1 MKTNFENIQ
10 LSLVSEKNSLPINTK
25 IFGSIKIN
33 EDLTEAEFCEIP
45 FFQCFGARKTFT
57 MFRRPGYGV
66 SLNTETEK
74 YRIIINVDTSK
85 ADWSLQAEDGFVDCL
100 EYLARR
106 TNA

>member
-10 LSLVSEKNSLPINTK
+10 LSLVSEKNSLPVKTK

-45 FFQCFGARKTFT
+45 FFQCFGTRKTFT
-57 MFRRPGYGV
+57 MFRRSGCGV
-66 SLNTETEK
+66 SLNTETDK
-74 YRIIINVDTSK
+74 YRISINVDTSK
-85 ADWSLQAEDGFVDCL
+85 TDWSLQAEDGFTSCL

>member
-25 IFGSIKIN
+25 IFGSIKVN

>member
-1 MKTNFENIQ
+1 MKTTFENIQ

-45 FFQCFGARKTFT
+45 FFQCFGTRKTFT

-85 ADWSLQAEDGFVDCL
+85 ADWSLQAEDGFASCL

>member
-33 EDLTEAEFCEIP
+33 EDLTEADFDEIP
-45 FFQCFGARKTFT
+45 SFQIFGKRKTFT

>member
-10 LSLVSEKNSLPINTK
+10 LSLVSEKNSLPVNTK
-25 IFGSIKIN
+25 IFGSIMIN
-33 EDLTEAEFCEIP
+33 EDLTEAEFNEIP
-45 FFQCFGARKTFT
+45 NLQCFGARKTFT

-66 SLNTETEK
+66 SLNTETDK
-74 YRIIINVDTSK
+74 YRIIINVDVNK
-85 ADWSLQAEDGFVDCL
+85 GGWSLEAEDSFVECL

>member
-25 IFGSIKIN
+25 IFGSIKVN

-57 MFRRPGYGV
+57 MFRRSGCGV
-66 SLNTETEK
+66 SLNTETDK
-74 YRIIINVDTSK
+74 YRISINVDTSK
-85 ADWSLQAEDGFVDCL
+85 TAWSLQAEDGFVGCL

>member
-10 LSLVSEKNSLPINTK
+10 LSLNTEKNTLPINNK

-33 EDLTEAEFCEIP
+33 EDLTEAEFVEIP
-45 FFQCFGARKTFT
+45 FFHCFGNRKTFT
-57 MFRRPGYGV
+57 MFRRRGYGV
-66 SLNTETEK
+66 SLNTETDK
-74 YRIIINVDTSK
+74 YRIIINVDISK
-85 ADWSLQAEDGFVDCL
+85 GDWALQAEDGFDSCL

>member
-33 EDLTEAEFCEIP
+33 EDLTEAEFNEIP

-85 ADWSLQAEDGFVDCL
+85 ADWSLQAEDGFVGCL

>member
-33 EDLTEAEFCEIP
+33 EDLTEAEFNEIP
-45 FFQCFGARKTFT
+45 SLQLFGPRKTFT
-57 MFRRPGYGV
+57 MFHRPGYMV
-66 SLNTETEK
+66 SLNAETEK

-85 ADWSLQAEDGFVDCL
+85 ADWSLQAEDGFVGCL